1 VAGLVAGLV
10 TDLATGFDGVLLTG
24 LADLAMGLVAALGL
38 GFAAAIVF
46 FLPRG

>member
-1 VAGLVAGLV
+1 LG
-10 TDLATGFDGVLLTG
+10 TGFGGVLLKG

-46 FLPRG
+46 SAAIVFFLPRG